1 MNTAELCL
9 GALFCGDASG
19 YEIKQRFE
27 TIFSHFQQASFAAI
41 YPALTRLEADGL
53 VTARVETQQKRPA
66 KKIYSLTDAGRQRFI
81 DALHESEGDEVFR
94 SDFVLQMF
102 FAELLNTDKLV
113 EILARHE
120 QRLRDTIA
128 RLEAVRDRG
137 GHSPGQRF
145 TLDYGITVNR
155 ASLAFIEQNKGTF
168 IQEESEQ

>member
-1 MNTAELCL
+1 MNTPELCL

-66 KKIYSLTDAGRQRFI
+66 KKIYRLTEAGRQRFI
-81 DALHESEGDEVFR
+81 DALHESQGDEIFR

-102 FAELLNTDKLV
+102 FAELLDADKLA
-113 EILARHE
+113 EILERHE
-120 QRLRDTIA
+120 QQLRDTLA
-128 RLEAVRDRG
+128 RLEAVRDHD

-145 TLDYGITVNR
+145 TLDYGIAVKR
-155 ASLAFIEQNKGTF
+155 ASLAFIEQSKATF
-168 IQEESEQ
+168 IREESEQ

>member
-102 FAELLNTDKLV
+102 FAELLDADKLV

-128 RLEAVRDRG
+128 RLEAVRDHG
-137 GHSPGQRF
+137 GYSPGQHF
-145 TLDYGITVNR
+145 TLDYGITVKR
-155 ASLAFIEQNKGTF
+155 ASLAFIEKNKGAF
-168 IQEESEQ
+168 IQKESEQ